1 MGNPVDFRELACEV
15 LDLCECVFG
24 EDVTYEPIRGG
35 SYEIRGIFD
44 NQFEQVDPDTEVV
57 IASNAP
63 TLGVKLADLPG
74 PPVKGDIVIIREKRF
89 RVIDSQE
96 DGVVG
101 STLLLHEVC

>member
-1 MGNPVDFRELACEV
+1 MGNSVDFRELACDV

-24 EDVTYEPIRGG
+24 EDVTYEPKRGG
-35 SYEIRGIFD
+35 SYDIRGIFD

-57 IASNAP
+57 ISSNSP
-63 TLGVKLADLPG
+63 TLGVKLADLPDV
-74 PPVKGDIVIIREKRF
+74 PVKGDMVIIRNKRF

-101 STLLLHEVC
+101 SILFLHEVC